1 MANINASRR
10 LAYVLSWNIGMQNI
24 AVQLLELDALF
35 CDEIWKNFA
44 PLLKKLS
51 EYFSRV
57 NEIMFGVPNFDHNEF
72 NILDIGGMM
81 NLACKLKVQAYST
94 IGRQVE
100 FEWNFKTATVQ
111 IDEIG
116 QSDIQNAIKSLC
128 SNAIVI
134 FR

>member
-1 MANINASRR
+1 
-10 LAYVLSWNIGMQNI
+10 MQNI

-35 CDEIWKNFA
+35 WDEIWKNFA
-44 PLLKKLS
+44 LLSKKLS
-51 EYFSRV
+51 EYFSSV
-57 NEIMFGVPNFDHNEF
+57 NEIIFGVPNFDHNEF

-134 FR
+134 FRWKW